1 MKAFLAAIVIA
12 VAVAYGA
19 ALLLDDTSQ
28 TPSHSAFTTEGAR
41 VSDPGQNLMIG
52 N

>member
-1 MKAFLAAIVIA
+1 MKAFLAAVVIA
-12 VAVAYGA
+12 VVFAYGA
-19 ALLLDDTSQ
+19 ALLLHDTWQ

-41 VSDPGQNLMIG
+41 VSDPGQNLIG